1 MIEEEGKISGYTIER
16 NPFGGIEQ
24 NITLKD
30 ENGNTVMSHDI
41 FMVYSHPIIYR
52 FNKKDPDV
60 NVTKYPELEKY
71 KMFVDTLGAPPFYSI
86 VNIPEQLR
94 NSKVRDDLLLIA
106 ESSFY
111 NSREESYLRYVH
123 DFGFDPWF
131 YKHIDEYINKLR
143 SMGIDVSILIDGDR
157 SGWEPYEAIL
167 LFRKG
172 DNPS

>member
-1 MIEEEGKISGYTIER
+1 MIEEEKISGYTIER

-30 ENGNTVMSHDI
+30 ENGDTVMSHDI
-41 FMVYSHPIIYR
+41 FMVDSHPIIYR
-52 FNKKDPDV
+52 FNKKDPDI

-94 NSKVRDDLLLIA
+94 NSKVRDDLLLRA

-111 NSREESYLRYVH
+111 DSREESY
-123 DFGFDPWF
+123 
-131 YKHIDEYINKLR
+131 
-143 SMGIDVSILIDGDR
+143 
-157 SGWEPYEAIL
+157 
-167 LFRKG
+167 
-172 DNPS
+172 